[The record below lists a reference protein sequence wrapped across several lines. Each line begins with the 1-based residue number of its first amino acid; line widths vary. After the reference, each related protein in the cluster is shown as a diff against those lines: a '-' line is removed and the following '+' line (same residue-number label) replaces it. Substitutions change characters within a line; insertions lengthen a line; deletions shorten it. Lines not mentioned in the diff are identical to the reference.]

1 MLRFRAVAGNV
12 YSVWFRDDLKQLDWQ
27 TLTNVSSKFSDEDA
41 VVRDAVGGGV
51 RFYQLAITGQID

>member
-41 VVRDAVGGGV
+41 VVRDEVGGGV